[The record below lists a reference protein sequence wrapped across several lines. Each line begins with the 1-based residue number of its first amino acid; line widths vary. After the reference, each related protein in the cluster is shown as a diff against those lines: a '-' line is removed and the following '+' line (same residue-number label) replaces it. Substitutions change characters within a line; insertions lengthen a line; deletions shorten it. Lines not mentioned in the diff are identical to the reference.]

1 VSARDTEA
9 VPTLMRRS
17 VGEDRCPKRPAAGFS
32 IIEAVMVLLIV
43 ATVIGALTPG
53 VVRTLSHARINRA
66 ANVVAAQFYLAQS
79 MAGRQR
85 RPVTLTVNA
94 TTKTITIADA
104 VSPFAALAVRQ
115 FGTQSEFRIASF
127 VASRPSVYILPNG
140 MANAADTVSVSDGT
154 YTQRVCVS
162 RAGQIRILR

>member
-1 VSARDTEA
+1 
-9 VPTLMRRS
+9 
-17 VGEDRCPKRPAAGFS
+17 
-32 IIEAVMVLLIV
+32 MVLMIM

-53 VVRTLSHARINRA
+53 VVRTISHARINRA

-94 TTKTITIADA
+94 STKVITIADGVA
-104 VSPFAALAVRQ
+104 PFKTLTVRQ
-115 FGTQSEFRIASF
+115 FGASSEFRITAFS
-127 VASRPSVYILPNG
+127 ASRTSVYLLPNG
-140 MANAADTVSVSDGT
+140 MANSADTVSVGDGT